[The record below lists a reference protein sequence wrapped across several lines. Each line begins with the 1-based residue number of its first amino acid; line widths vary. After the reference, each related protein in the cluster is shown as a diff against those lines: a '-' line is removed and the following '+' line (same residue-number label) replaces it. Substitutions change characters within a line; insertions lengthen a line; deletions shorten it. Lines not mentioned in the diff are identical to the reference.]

1 MSEPGSLVHMRSN
14 RVIST
19 TGYAWL
25 KIAEGCSNRCAYC
38 AIPMIRGE
46 YISRPIEDVIMEA
59 QSLSSCG
66 YSEIILTAQDTT
78 RYGLD
83 LYGRRMLPTL
93 LRKLSEIDGIQ
104 RIRIM
109 YTYSDGVTEELIE
122 EMRTNT
128 KIAHYLD
135 MPIQYAE
142 DEVLQLM
149 RRRDTV
155 SSISAVINHLRDK
168 IPDIILRTTV
178 MVGFPGEKAT
188 HFDQMIKNITEWKFD
203 RLGCF
208 IFSKEE
214 DTPAY
219 DMPHKVRKDIA
230 KLRYDRVMEVQ
241 QAISLEKNVARMQ
254 TVVDVTIDSISED
267 GIFYVGR
274 SFGEA
279 PEVDP
284 LVYVAATGNPLE
296 IGKTYAVRFVDCSA
310 YDLTGVN

>member
-1 MSEPGSLVHMRSN
+1 MF
-14 RVIST
+14 
-19 TGYAWL
+19 
-25 KIAEGCSNRCAYC
+25 
-38 AIPMIRGE
+38 
-46 YISRPIEDVIMEA
+46 
-59 QSLSSCG
+59 
-66 YSEIILTAQDTT
+66 
-78 RYGLD
+78 
-83 LYGRRMLPTL
+83 
-93 LRKLSEIDGIQ
+93 
-104 RIRIM
+104 
-109 YTYSDGVTEELIE
+109 
-122 EMRTNT
+122 
-128 KIAHYLD
+128 YL
-135 MPIQYAE
+135 
-142 DEVLQLM
+142 
-149 RRRDTV
+149 
-155 SSISAVINHLRDK
+155 
-168 IPDIILRTTV
+168 
-178 MVGFPGEKAT
+178 
-188 HFDQMIKNITEWKFD
+188 
-203 RLGCF
+203 
-208 IFSKEE
+208 SKEE